1 MNFGIWYLAKMARFI
16 GVVVVLVSILGTCE
30 AAGTVVRSIYVNRNS
45 GADFK
50 SIQEAVNSV
59 PFGNDQWIRVHV
71 AGGIYK

>member
-16 GVVVVLVSILGTCE
+16 GVVVLVSILGTCE